1 MTDATNAQLA
11 TLTKQ
16 VELLVRTQTQGI
28 NAIQTTIMCE
38 NCGANHSTSDC
49 MLLASSEQVNFV
61 LNDTHQQYNPYSQT
75 YNSSWKQHPNF
86 KWYENKQFG
95 NIYNAQQERGPS
107 LEEMFQQFMQKT
119 DKVLERLDTNYQNQ
133 HASIRKIEIQIGAGY
148 NCQKIHVKRPEKN
161 DEQLTIEEEEVGKQD
176 EKSKEEEYVEKE
188 KLILNEQNKK
198 MTFNDTALIKQSSE
212 SRIYSQIDF
221 ADQGRRGS

>member
-38 NCGANHSTSDC
+38 NCGANHLTSDYRKSDT
-49 MLLASSEQVNFV
+49 LPNNIVTNPKELVNAI
-61 LNDTHQQYNPYSQT
+61 T
-75 YNSSWKQHPNF
+75 
-86 KWYENKQFG
+86 
-95 NIYNAQQERGPS
+95 
-107 LEEMFQQFMQKT
+107 
-119 DKVLERLDTNYQNQ
+119 
-133 HASIRKIEIQIGAGY
+133 IRSGVQLPE
-148 NCQKIHVKRPEKN
+148 IHVKRPEKN

-198 MTFNDTALIKQSSE
+198 MTFNDTALIKQFSE

-221 ADQGRRGS
+221 VIKAEEEVEIFVVVFEQCAELQSYSCEERKFKFLRINEKWCKVNRCKQNKSSKARFKVP